1 MTNEEII
8 EYLEYSPELRELV
21 TDIINLKNGGQQFS
35 HILDFCGISEEQ
47 ARKIDSAYPCDYA
60 KAIRE
65 IYPDFNNGYHCFDY
79 NAATFGAMRN
89 LKNDIANRIL
99 KQF

>member
-1 MTNEEII
+1 MKNEEII
-8 EYLEYSPELRELV
+8 QYLEYSPELKALV
-21 TDIINLKNGGQQFS
+21 IDIIALKNGSQQQS
-35 HILDFCGISEEQ
+35 HILKFCGITEEE

-65 IYPDFNNGYHCFDY
+65 IYPAFNDGYHCYDY
-79 NAATFGAMRN
+79 NNQSFGAMRN

-99 KQF
+99 KPF